1 MLSLFYTNALAN
13 MHTPAQD
20 IDVTTS
26 GFSKNLNSG
35 DATVQAALN
44 TIDQINTIT
53 ASPHQCNA
61 GYFPLGIDTSGN
73 ALNCTAVQLPIVTG
87 TIYQYFRGDLSLA
100 TFPTNVSAF
109 SNDAGYLTS
118 SALTGYATQAWV
130 TGQNYV
136 TGTPWTSMG
145 YLTGVITDAS
155 LIGTGTSLNNLGVNW
170 PQMTT
175 ANATGVNWS
184 DFITLDGNQNITG
197 LKSFANNVGI
207 GTTSPS
213 QKLDVAGNINL
224 NTNGTAALFS
234 TYKGAST
241 DGFNIFIGGGGQ
253 SSQYNGSNSYT
264 GSYNTSDG
272 INALKANTTGY
283 YNSAQGVNALQ
294 ANTTGYYNSA
304 QGYAALY
311 SNTTGYYNSAQG
323 YAALYSNTTGY
334 YNSAQGDAALQANTT
349 GYHNS
354 AQGVNA
360 LQANTT
366 GYYNSAQGDAA
377 LYSNTTGY
385 HNSAVGFEAGY
396 NDSVPL
402 QTMTNSTFIGY
413 LANSSVDGITNSTA
427 IGNGAQ
433 VTASNQVV
441 IGNGSVTQT
450 LLNGSVGIGTAA
462 TGQILTI
469 GGAGNKI
476 RMEDANGVS
485 WSCGPAITTGVFTC
499 SSP

>member
-1 MLSLFYTNALAN
+1 MN
-13 MHTPAQD
+13 
-20 IDVTTS
+20 
-26 GFSKNLNSG
+26 G
-35 DATVQAALN
+35 
-44 TIDQINTIT
+44 
-53 ASPHQCNA
+53 
-61 GYFPLGIDTSGN
+61 
-73 ALNCTAVQLPIVTG
+73 
-87 TIYQYFRGDLSLA
+87 
-100 TFPTNVSAF
+100 
-109 SNDAGYLTS
+109 
-118 SALTGYATQAWV
+118 
-130 TGQNYV
+130 
-136 TGTPWTSMG
+136 
-145 YLTGVITDAS
+145 
-155 LIGTGTSLNNLGVNW
+155 
-170 PQMTT
+170 
-175 ANATGVNWS
+175 
-184 DFITLDGNQNITG
+184 
-197 LKSFANNVGI
+197 NVGI
-207 GTTSPS
+207 GTWVPAAKFDLVNQYSEINMQEGNAGDSNFAYPFLLLNNNTSGGGTSKGSVLRFAKNGSNLWGFGSDYLANGSQNFWIYDYVASQPRLLIDSYGSVGIGMTSPS

-283 YNSAQGVNALQ
+283 Y
-294 ANTTGYYNSA
+294 
-304 QGYAALY
+304 
-311 SNTTGYYNSAQG
+311 
-323 YAALYSNTTGY
+323 
-334 YNSAQGDAALQANTT
+334 
-349 GYHNS
+349 NS